1 MKKILVATDGSDNS
15 ERALLEAK
23 KYAEYS
29 TADLTILSIIKPLG
43 YTTLGYQAIS
53 IDETNQTLEE
63 IGESLLKESLALFE
77 NFKGKVNAKLRRGS
91 PADEIL
97 NEAEEGDYD
106 LIIMG
111 SRGLGAFSRTILGS
125 VSNKVLNHTRRNV
138 LIIK

>member
-1 MKKILVATDGSDNS
+1 MENILVAIDGSANS

-23 KYAEYS
+23 KCAEYS
-29 TADLTILSIIKPLG
+29 GGKLTILSIIKPLG

-53 IDETNQTLEE
+53 IDDTNETLEE
-63 IGESLLKESLALFE
+63 IGESLLKKSLVLFE
-77 NFKGKVNAKLRRGS
+77 DSKVQVNAKLRRGS

-97 NEAEEGDYD
+97 DEANEGDSD

>member
-1 MKKILVATDGSDNS
+1 MEKILVATDGSANS

-23 KYAEYS
+23 KYAEHS
-29 TADLTILSIIKPLG
+29 GGNLTILNIIKPLG
-43 YTTLGYQAIS
+43 YTTWGYQTIS
-53 IDETNQTLEE
+53 IEETNETLEKE
-63 IGESLLKESLALFE
+63 GEKLLKNSLQLFE
-77 NFKGKVNAKLRRGS
+77 DFKGEVNAKFRRGN

-125 VSNKVLNHTRRNV
+125 VSNKVLNHTKRNV
-138 LIIK
+138 LIVK